1 MNDEK
6 SSQTEHTENRPP
18 RAQDIIDAIKAI
30 WRRGN
35 ASRLDTEFSAQPTWL
50 HNFIRE
56 LKTVRFSIITR
67 LRNGPFFN
75 SLIDISGCVQ

>member
-1 MNDEK
+1 MSDEK

-35 ASRLDTEFSAQPTWL
+35 ASRLDTEFSAQPT
-50 HNFIRE
+50 
-56 LKTVRFSIITR
+56 
-67 LRNGPFFN
+67 
-75 SLIDISGCVQ
+75 